1 MTAHIFFVA
10 CDQPDIIMERVIQSA
25 LWPPPGPLVPAPI
38 AGQPTADSGN
48 LEDAE
53 ALLTRDG
60 LPVLIQKTGPDAP
73 DWRVL
78 ATWL

>member
-60 LPVLIQKTGPDAP
+60 LPSTTPTTCSFDP
-73 DWRVL
+73 EDRPRC
-78 ATWL
+78 T